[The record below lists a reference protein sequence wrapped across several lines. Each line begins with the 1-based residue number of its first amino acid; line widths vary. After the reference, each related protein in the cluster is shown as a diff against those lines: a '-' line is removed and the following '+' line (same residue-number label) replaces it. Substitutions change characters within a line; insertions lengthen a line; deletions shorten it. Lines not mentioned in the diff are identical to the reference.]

1 MVLISRIT
9 LQSGEIFFEALRR
22 NGVYYLRWPRAA
34 EASVGKQG
42 RLLRF
47 DQKPT
52 ARPVSIQIL
61 RRIVKAYASSLQGK
75 DALHATALETNGR
88 AMAFIGPSGEGK
100 STLAAY
106 LLKNHPAIRLLSDD
120 LLYTEKI
127 NGKVRVVPSG
137 NVPRFKLSREALLRF
152 GLDKRPGY
160 KSQYDPNLEKEILQ
174 FPYQTHPRRH
184 LPLVAIVQLY
194 REGPGLSLKKI
205 KGAKAALTLMANIY
219 NEILR
224 PPRVLKN
231 QFELCVALSRLV
243 PVWKLR
249 YPSGFNALPKV
260 TQRLEQLWTP

>member
-1 MVLISRIT
+1 MSLLSRIT
-9 LQSGEIFFEALRR
+9 LHSGEIFFEALHR
-22 NGVYYLRWPRAA
+22 NGVYYLRWPRAGK
-34 EASVGKQG
+34 ASVGERG

-47 DQKPT
+47 DQKTT

-61 RRIVKAYASSLQGK
+61 RRIVKAYANSLQGK
-75 DALHATALETNGR
+75 EALHATVLEKNGR

-106 LLKNHPAIRLLSDD
+106 LLKNDPSIRLLSDD
-120 LLYTEKI
+120 LLYTERNK
-127 NGKVRVVPSG
+127 GQVRVVPSA
-137 NVPRFKLSREALLRF
+137 NVPRLKLSREAFLRS
-152 GLDKRPGY
+152 GMDGRHGY
-160 KSQYDPNLEKEILQ
+160 ETQFDPNLEKQILQ
-174 FPYQTHPRRH
+174 FPYQTHRSH
-184 LPLVAIVQLY
+184 HFPLVAIVQLY
-194 REGPGLSLKKI
+194 REGPGLILRKI

-231 QFELCVALSRLV
+231 QFELCVVLSRLV

-249 YPSGFNALPKV
+249 YPSGFNALPRV